1 LMLVLR
7 PCMQRCVSSL
17 TRCLS
22 TKTMASDLEYASSCY
37 LPTSWMELPLV
48 EKKEY
53 NYDSTIYAFGLPE
66 GQSLNLP
73 VCACL
78 LLRASGRGRKE
89 GGGKDDWDG
98 SDAVRPY
105 TPMSD
110 NSMLGKFELLV
121 KRYDSGAASQWLH
134 GLEIGAKVGFKH
146 IKFNIKAQYPF
157 EGKKTITM
165 ICAGTGITPMYQAL
179 WKLLGTPGDD
189 RQVTLLY
196 GNKSPTDILMKE
208 QLDEWAAKSA
218 GRLKV
223 VHVVGMTPD
232 PPPIPGW
239 ETTSTYIA
247 ELGWV
252 DAAKIEKYAFAPS
265 EDTLVFVCGLPI
277 MYNMLCGPR
286 TDKEVSEGTVLHK
299 LGYTSSMVAKM

>member
-1 LMLVLR
+1 MQCLGKCFLDAQQQAR
-7 PCMQRCVSSL
+7 PP
-17 TRCLS
+17 
-22 TKTMASDLEYASSCY
+22 KPMATELEYASSCY
-37 LPTSWMELPLV
+37 LPTSWLELPLV

-53 NYDSTIYAFGLPE
+53 NYDSTIYAFGLPD

-78 LLRASGRGRKE
+78 LLRAPGRGRKE

-98 SDAVRPY
+98 TDAVRPY

-121 KRYDSGAASQWLH
+121 KRYDGGAVSQWLH
-134 GLEIGAKVGFKH
+134 ELELGAKVGFKH
-146 IKFNIKAQYPF
+146 IKFNIKSQYPF

-165 ICAGTGITPMYQAL
+165 ICAGTGITPMYQAM

-189 RQVTLLY
+189 RKVTVLY

-208 QLDEWAAKSA
+208 QLDEWAAKSG
-218 GRLKV
+218 GRLKL
-223 VHVVGMTPD
+223 VHVVGNRPDD
-232 PPPIPGW
+232 PPPAGW
-239 ETTSTYIA
+239 ETTPTYIA
-247 ELGWV
+247 ETGWV
-252 DAAKIEKYAFAPS
+252 DEAKIKKYAFPPS
-265 EDTLVFVCGLPI
+265 EDTLVFVCGLPM
-277 MYNMLCGPR
+277 MYKFLCGPR
-286 TDKEVSEGTVLHK
+286 TDKELAEGTTLHK